1 MNYNKTEKEKYR
13 QIWETIDYTSGNAVQ
28 FADTVH
34 EIIKQDNI
42 VPADNCFILEI
53 GCGNGITMLRLNE
66 HGYRPYGMDITL
78 AGIKLIDENRVFEC
92 PVWDL
97 GNYIKT
103 GLNEDYKF
111 FGFPFYDY
119 TISTDVL
126 EHIPPE
132 MIDQSIENILAVTT
146 YKTIHTIF
154 TRPDTLY
161 CGHEVHLTVKPIDWW
176 QRQFD
181 RLNKKGVEVVL
192 FARD

>member
-1 MNYNKTEKEKYR
+1 MNYSKTEKEKYR
-13 QIWETIDYTSGNAVQ
+13 QIWENIDYTSGNAVK
-28 FADTVH
+28 FADVVH
-34 EIIKQDNI
+34 AIIKKDDI
-42 VPADNCFILEI
+42 IPPDNCFILEV
-53 GCGNGITMLRLNE
+53 GCGNGTTMLRLAE

-78 AGIKLIDENRVFEC
+78 AGIKHVDEKRVFEC

-97 GNYIKT
+97 TNFIKAGVKKET
-103 GLNEDYKF
+103 Y
-111 FGFPFYDY
+111 FGWPFYDY

-132 MIDQSIENILAVTT
+132 MVEQSIKNILAVTS

-154 TRPDTLY
+154 TRADTTY

-176 QRQFD
+176 KRQFD
-181 RLNKKGVEVVL
+181 RLNTKGVEVVL